1 MSDSPPATSVSRSR
15 PDRSEPLI
23 SVQDVVVQYGEHI
36 ILDHLHLD
44 IYPGETMVIL
54 GGSGSGKSTLLR
66 QMEALEKPTSGRVI
80 IKGVDVTTRSEAEL
94 TDIRRIMGVSF
105 QSAAMFNSLTL
116 AENVALPLREHTK
129 LAESTIQLISRM
141 KLDQVGLAKA
151 EDLYPS
157 QLSGG
162 MRKRASVARAMA
174 MDPEILFFDEPSAGL
189 DPIIAAGIDELIL
202 HLKNAF
208 KMTIVIVTH
217 ELASAFLI
225 ADRMCFLHK
234 GKMIAVGSRDE
245 IRNSEHPRIRQ
256 FLDRKADH
264 MMGDE
269 KTFLERLTRK

>member
-15 PDRSEPLI
+15 RDRSEPLI
-23 SVQDVVVQYGEHI
+23 SVQDVVVQYGDHI

-66 QMEALEKPTSGRVI
+66 QMEALEKPTSGRVL

-105 QSAAMFNSLTL
+105 QSAAMFNSMTL

-129 LAESTIQLISRM
+129 LAESTIQLITRM
-141 KLDQVGLAKA
+141 KLDQVGLSKA
-151 EDLYPS
+151 EHLYPS

-202 HLKNAF
+202 HLKSAF

-225 ADRMCFLHK
+225 ADRMCFLHM
-234 GKMIAVGSRDE
+234 GKMIAVGSREE
-245 IRNSEHPRIRQ
+245 IRNSDHPRIRQ
-256 FLDRKADH
+256 FLDRKPDET
-264 MMGDE
+264 MGDE